1 MIVSAAKMT
10 DSAAKMT
17 DSAAKMTVPA
27 AKMTVPAAQEVVHM
41 RSGGILLALNR
52 LSLHQTLSA

>member
-1 MIVSAAKMT
+1 MIV
-10 DSAAKMT
+10 SAAKMT

-27 AKMTVPAAQEVVHM
+27 AQGVVHM